1 MQETWVQ
8 SLGWEDLLNKE
19 MQPTPVLLPGEFHG
33 QRSRVGYS
41 PWSPKESDTAEGL
54 STTTTHFTDGIC
66 FSSHDIS
73 VGQLELYPVFEK
85 KKLRPREMVA
95 HKGDHNKL

>member
-1 MQETWVQ
+1 M
-8 SLGWEDLLNKE
+8 
-19 MQPTPVLLPGEFHG
+19 
-33 QRSRVGYS
+33 GYS

-85 KKLRPREMVA
+85 KKLRPREITKLA
-95 HKGDHNKL
+95 HDLRASSGRVRPVCLRIYALFFFFNLILLIF

>member
-1 MQETWVQ
+1 M
-8 SLGWEDLLNKE
+8 
-19 MQPTPVLLPGEFHG
+19 
-33 QRSRVGYS
+33 GYS
-41 PWSPKESDTAEGL
+41 PWSCKESDTAEGL

-95 HKGDHNKL
+95 HKGDHNEL